1 MTPGQDH
8 AGGQTLDVPFP
19 WSGKRFIQVI
29 DVEDQ
34 AALGRG
40 KGAEVREVGVATGL
54 HPEAGAWR
62 VRQVG
67 GHDRGGAA
75 IKGEGRL

>member
-8 AGGQTLDVPFP
+8 AGGQALDVPFP
-19 WSGKRFIQVI
+19 WGGKRFIEIV

-40 KGAEVREVGVATGL
+40 KGAEVREVGIATGL
-54 HPEAGAWR
+54 HLDAGVRR
-62 VRQVG
+62 VGQVG
-67 GHDRGGAA
+67 GHDRGGPA
-75 IKGEGRL
+75 IESEGRL